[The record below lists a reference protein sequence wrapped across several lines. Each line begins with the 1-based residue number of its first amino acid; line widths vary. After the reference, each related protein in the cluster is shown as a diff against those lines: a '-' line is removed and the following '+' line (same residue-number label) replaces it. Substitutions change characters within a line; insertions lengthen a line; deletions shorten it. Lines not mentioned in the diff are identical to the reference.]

1 MDEDGRIVW
10 NKVSKMEDKIE
21 GQKENKKNIRNA
33 AYAAVVTTEGVHLKS
48 GRQRYI
54 DDATQSLHQAEIIL
68 QIFFIG

>member
-21 GQKENKKNIRNA
+21 GHKENKKYIRNA
-33 AYAAVVTTEGVHLKS
+33 AYAAVVTTEGVYLKS
-48 GRQRYI
+48 GRHRNI
-54 DDATQSLHQAEIIL
+54 DDATQSFCQGEIIL